1 MSNQPNQKLKLLYL
15 LEILLKKTDADAGI
29 TMNEILGELV
39 ARGIDAERKSVCRDF
54 DVLREYGWDV
64 IFDTS
69 SKRWL
74 LAERPFSAEEL
85 VMLVDAVQSAP
96 FLTEPMALG
105 LVKKLKR
112 FASESQED
120 RLDQRI
126 DMAEYVKMSNPEV
139 FWSIDAIQE
148 AMHLGQKVQF
158 RYFRF
163 AADGS
168 QVLSLDGRISEVT
181 PLKLVYADG
190 LYYLLAYSDR
200 YGDMTP
206 YRVDR
211 MLDVGVSDEAATR
224 NEAVATWQLQ
234 DDVRLSFGVFGSS
247 PQEPVVFEIGEPLIC
262 TVMDKFGDDLDMYPL
277 DDGRAKVY
285 TRAPLCPQLF
295 GWLFQLGTNVKLLGS
310 KKAVE
315 EYRTYLRDI
324 AALYDESVTA

>member
-15 LEILLKKTDADAGI
+15 LEILLKKTDACAGI
-29 TMNEILGELV
+29 SMSEILGELA

-54 DVLREYGWDV
+54 DVLREYGWNV
-64 IFDTS
+64 LFDAS
-69 SKRWL
+69 AKRWL
-74 LAERPFSAEEL
+74 LARRPFSAEEL

-96 FLTEPMALG
+96 FLTEHMALG
-105 LVKKLKR
+105 LIGKLKR
-112 FASESQED
+112 FASESQEG
-120 RLDQRI
+120 RLDRRL
-126 DMAEYVKMSNPEV
+126 DMAEYVKMDNPEV

-148 AMHLGQKVQF
+148 AMHFGRKVQF

-168 QVLSLDGRISEVT
+168 RVLSRDGRVSEVT

-247 PQEPVVFEIGEPLIC
+247 PQEPIVFEIDEPRIC
-262 TVMDKFGDDLDMYPL
+262 TVMDKFGDDLDIYPL
-277 DDGRAKVY
+277 DGGRAKVY
-285 TRAPLCPQLF
+285 TRAPLCPQFF
-295 GWLFQLGTNVKLLGS
+295 GWLFQLGSHVRLLGS

-315 EYRTYLRDI
+315 EYRKHLRDI
-324 AALYDESVTA
+324 AALYEE

>member
-15 LEILLKKTDADAGI
+15 LEILLKKTDACAGI
-29 TMNEILGELV
+29 SMNEILGELA

-64 IFDTS
+64 LFDAS
-69 SKRWL
+69 AKRWL
-74 LAERPFSAEEL
+74 LAARPFSAEEL

-96 FLTEPMALG
+96 FLTEHMALG
-105 LVKKLKR
+105 LIGKLKR
-112 FASESQED
+112 FASESQEG
-120 RLDQRI
+120 RLEQRL
-126 DMAEYVKMSNPEV
+126 DMAEYVKMDNPEV
-139 FWSIDAIQE
+139 FWSIDAIQG
-148 AMHLGQKVQF
+148 AMHLGRKVQF

-163 AADGS
+163 SVDGS
-168 QVLSLDGRISEVT
+168 RVLSRDGRISEVT

-190 LYYLLAYSDR
+190 LYYLLGYSDR

-211 MLDVGVSDEAATR
+211 MIDVGVSDEAATR

-247 PQEPVVFEIGEPLIC
+247 SQEPVVFEISEPLIC
-262 TVMDKFGDDLDMYPL
+262 TVVDKFGDDLDMYPL

-285 TRAPLCPQLF
+285 TRAPLCPQFF
-295 GWLFQLGTNVKLLGS
+295 GWLFHLGSHVRLLGS

-315 EYRTYLRDI
+315 EYRTYLHDI
-324 AALYDESVTA
+324 AALYEE